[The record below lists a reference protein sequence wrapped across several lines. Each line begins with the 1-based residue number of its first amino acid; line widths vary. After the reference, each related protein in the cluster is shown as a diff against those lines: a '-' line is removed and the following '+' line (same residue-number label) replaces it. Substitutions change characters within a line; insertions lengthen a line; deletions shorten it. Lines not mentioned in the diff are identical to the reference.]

1 MIQFLLGSGLGWIAA
16 ILTGFDIMLPFLLR
30 SAWFRAPAGSGAPTG
45 YLARMW
51 PHYWTGYLL
60 LALSVV
66 HASAFMGGPMVRA
79 NASGLM
85 AATIAFCL
93 LCVQAL
99 VGLYLQQGV
108 GRNRNRVKR
117 LHFWV
122 MIALAASLAAHIWLN
137 G

>member
-1 MIQFLLGSGLGWIAA
+1 MIAFLLGSGLGWMAA
-16 ILTGFDIMLPFLLR
+16 ILAGFDILLPFLLR
-30 SAWFRAPAGSGAPTG
+30 SAWFRPPAGSGAPAG
-45 YLARMW
+45 YLARMG
-51 PHYWTGYLL
+51 PHYWAGYAL
-60 LALSVV
+60 LALSLV

-79 NASGLM
+79 NTSGLM
-85 AATIAFCL
+85 AATFAFCL
-93 LCVQAL
+93 LCVQTL

-122 MIALAASLAAHIWLN
+122 MIALSASLVAHIWLN